1 MTIKTCKF
9 RIGDV
14 YLFHATDPGCESGT
28 SLWGIVNDR
37 DTDGRICLETSS
49 ADLKK
54 YNHWTFLPAEYLF
67 CRLST
72 REELDLLVK
81 TGAETPQKQE
91 NATL

>member
-28 SLWGIVNDR
+28 SLWGI
-37 DTDGRICLETSS
+37 
-49 ADLKK
+49 
-54 YNHWTFLPAEYLF
+54 AEYLF

-72 REELDLLVK
+72 REELRDFSFNL
-81 TGAETPQKQE
+81 
-91 NATL
+91 NRN

>member
-37 DTDGRICLETSS
+37 DADGRICLETSS
-49 ADLKK
+49 ADLKSIIIG
-54 YNHWTFLPAEYLF
+54 LF
-67 CRLST
+67 CPPNTCFADFPRA
-72 REELDLLVK
+72 K
-81 TGAETPQKQE
+81 
-91 NATL
+91 N

>member
-49 ADLKK
+49 YGQTNEKYKENSRKSSTAD
-54 YNHWTFLPAEYLF
+54 
-67 CRLST
+67 
-72 REELDLLVK
+72 REPTTYSRASNFGSQNEM
-81 TGAETPQKQE
+81 
-91 NATL
+91 

>member
-54 YNHWTFLPAEYLF
+54 YNHWTFLPAEYYNRANEMCTF
-67 CRLST
+67 YKRNVQKK
-72 REELDLLVK
+72 RFFF
-81 TGAETPQKQE
+81 TP
-91 NATL
+91 N

>member
-9 RIGDV
+9 CIGDV

-72 REELDLLVK
+72 REELRDFSFNL
-81 TGAETPQKQE
+81 
-91 NATL
+91 NRN

>member
-49 ADLKK
+49 ADL
-54 YNHWTFLPAEYLF
+54 TAEYLF

-72 REELDLLVK
+72 REELRDFSFNL
-81 TGAETPQKQE
+81 
-91 NATL
+91 NRN

>member
-37 DTDGRICLETSS
+37 DTDGRICLET
-49 ADLKK
+49 
-54 YNHWTFLPAEYLF
+54 EYLF

-72 REELDLLVK
+72 REELRDFSFNL
-81 TGAETPQKQE
+81 
-91 NATL
+91 NRN

>member
-54 YNHWTFLPAEYLF
+54 Y
-67 CRLST
+67 R
-72 REELDLLVK
+72 
-81 TGAETPQKQE
+81 
-91 NATL
+91 

>member
-1 MTIKTCKF
+1 METI
-9 RIGDV
+9 I
-14 YLFHATDPGCESGT
+14 
-28 SLWGIVNDR
+28 R

-72 REELDLLVK
+72 REELRDFSFNL
-81 TGAETPQKQE
+81 
-91 NATL
+91 NRN

>member
-54 YNHWTFLPAEYLF
+54 YNHWTFLPAEYLSWAPKDADNQRPFF
-67 CRLST
+67 C
-72 REELDLLVK
+72 V
-81 TGAETPQKQE
+81 G
-91 NATL
+91 